1 MRIFVL
7 LILFTSVFTAAAQSR
22 RVVAGSSSSP
32 TSSVVSTPDQTVKAM
47 FDEANSYNKVK
58 FAEFEQKKVAYT
70 DRLRLQTEREQKQ
83 LAAKYASAV
92 STRSNLSGDDLYYLG
107 LLNWIAENLDG
118 TASAFTKYL
127 AGPELPIE
135 RVQTVRSV
143 LTVVYAKQKKFDDAL
158 KIRDAYLK
166 ATPNKASDRF
176 RFEGEL
182 AKSYFADKAFAKA
195 VSFAEEAYEAAKLI
209 LVDPTIKNRGLDETL
224 DAGML
229 VFECYRELGDIKS
242 ADAALN
248 EMRATAIAIGS
259 PSFFYYA
266 ADKLITY
273 QIETGRKPLA
283 LQTWEA
289 AKNQAEQD
297 LVPKG
302 AQNEAVQRLKKREA
316 HYKMLGE
323 TAPELPMVDNWF
335 PGTPKTLA
343 DLRGKVILLDFWATW
358 CGPCFDAFPHL
369 AEWHQDLSS
378 DGLVILGVTRYYG
391 RAEGVDVDK
400 EHEIAFLKRFKV
412 QHNLPYDFVLTRNL
426 DAQQLYNATSLPTA
440 ALIDRKGVIR
450 YIESGTNPARIEEMR
465 AMALKL
471 LAEK

>member
-1 MRIFVL
+1 MF
-7 LILFTSVFTAAAQSR
+7 SVAAQSR
-22 RVVAGSSSSP
+22 RVVAGGSP
-32 TSSVVSTPDQTVKAM
+32 SAASSVTSTPDQTVKAM
-47 FDEANSYNKVK
+47 FEEANSYNKVK

-118 TASAFTKYL
+118 TASAFTRYL
-127 AGPELPIE
+127 AGTELPIE

-143 LTVVYAKQKKFDDAL
+143 LTVIYAKQKKFDDAL

-195 VSFAEEAYEAAKLI
+195 VSFAEEAYKAAKLI
-209 LVDPTIKNRGLDETL
+209 LIDPTIKNRGLDETL

-248 EMRATAIAIGS
+248 EMRVTAIAISS

-283 LQTWEA
+283 LQTWET

-378 DGLVILGVTRYYG
+378 EGLVILGVTRYYG
-391 RAEGVDVDK
+391 RAEGFDVDK

-440 ALIDRKGVIR
+440 ALIDRKGIIR
-450 YIESGTNPARIEEMR
+450 YIESGTNPTRIEEMR
-465 AMALKL
+465 AMVLKL